1 MLLIFRIPKMEFKL
15 KTKSNLLNKQVSH
28 LKNLSILN
36 PFEIFCWV
44 KRNKAYTQLLYIF
57 LLSQKNKVYTQL
69 FYIFAESKGT
79 KRTLSCCIFFA
90 ESKEQSVHSV
100 VVYFCWV
107 KRNKAYT
114 QLLYIFAESKGTKR
128 TLSRCIFFS
137 RLSFKKT
144 LCVHIWNS
152 ISEFK
157 KCTLKLIKA

>member
-57 LLSQKNKVYTQL
+57 LLSQKNKV
-69 FYIFAESKGT
+69 
-79 KRTLSCCIFFA
+79 LSCFIFLL
-90 ESKEQSVHSV
+90 SQKEQSVHSV
-100 VVYFCWV
+100 VVYFLLSQ
-107 KRNKAYT
+107 KNKVYT

-128 TLSRCIFFS
+128 TLSCYIFLLSQKEQSVHSVVVYFFLDSPLKKPSVCIYETQFQ
-137 RLSFKKT
+137 
-144 LCVHIWNS
+144 N
-152 ISEFK
+152 
-157 KCTLKLIKA
+157 LKNVL